1 MKEVPDGRGHLHL
14 GLTPL
19 QLELK
24 HRYIWVQ
31 PWISNLTTLDLNLTS
46 GVFRS
51 VSWVYNETSCAR
63 EVCSVRTACAVQ
75 GGGFVA

>member
-1 MKEVPDGRGHLHL
+1 MKELPDGRGHLHL
-14 GLTPL
+14 GITPL

-31 PWISNLTTLDLNLTS
+31 PWIWNLTTLDLNLTS
-46 GVFRS
+46 GAFRP
-51 VSWVYNETSCAR
+51 VSRVHNEAYCAR
-63 EVCSVRTACAVQ
+63 EVCPVRTTCAVQ

>member
-24 HRYIWVQ
+24 HHYIWVQ
-31 PWISNLTTLDLNLTS
+31 PWISNLTTLDLNL
-46 GVFRS
+46 
-51 VSWVYNETSCAR
+51 NIL
-63 EVCSVRTACAVQ
+63 EVMKRKCIPALLIVQ
-75 GGGFVA
+75 S